1 MAKNLKDRRDEMVRL
16 VELWRSSGR
25 PALSFAAEHGV
36 SRSKFEY
43 WKRRLGVP
51 GRKGGKE
58 KGPSFMPVRLVSSDP
73 ACEVVFAN
81 GDRLVL
87 REAVS
92 AEVVRSLIGALRGG
106 C

>member
-43 WKRRLGVP
+43 WKRRLAVP
-51 GRKGGKE
+51 RSRGE
-58 KGPSFMPVRLVSSDP
+58 KPPGFMPVRLVSSDP

-92 AEVVRSLIGALRGG
+92 AEMLRGLIGALRGG